1 MPLANDKKEKIKKNR
16 AFLIAAAVFAAALL
30 LLLRSPSEDAEDAGS
45 GFVYSSAEEYRACL
59 QSEVAQL
66 AKSVTGKSCG
76 VIITLERGYEYLFAS
91 NQQVS
96 ENGSGSDSK
105 REYVFAGGN
114 APVLIEER
122 MPKVCGVAIVCRG
135 ITAAEEYKLIKLVSA
150 LFDLPT
156 NRIGVMD

>member
-1 MPLANDKKEKIKKNR
+1 MPLTTDKLKKSR
-16 AFLIAAAVFAAALL
+16 ALLIAAAVLAAAIL
-30 LLLRSPSEDAEDAGS
+30 LLLRSPESSAAQAGQGS
-45 GFVYSSAEEYRACL
+45 FYSSCEEYRAGL
-59 QSEVAQL
+59 QKEVADL
-66 AKSVTGKSCG
+66 AKGVTNKNCS
-76 VIITLERGYEYLFAS
+76 VIITFERGYEYVFAA
-91 NQQVS
+91 NQQS
-96 ENGSGSDSK
+96 AQDPGGGSDTR

-114 APVLIEER
+114 SPVLIEER